1 MTPAW
6 IRAGAS
12 ALTALMAACNEPAP
26 RDVEVVQARGGLAD
40 TAASLTL
47 RVLAL
52 RDAPVGGLA
61 VLVSDSSGG
70 TARHVLIDGGES
82 DDEVAVALRRHGVR
96 EVALVVLT
104 HAHTDHFG
112 GLARVVRELPVD
124 GFAYN
129 GDSRNLDRYRR
140 LLSTVERS
148 RARAIIVS
156 DSVRR
161 VTVVTGS
168 DTLVVTLIPPPPP
181 GAVDRGDPINNR
193 SVAVHLRYGAFT
205 ALVPGDAEHAAQR
218 WWRQRFRSLLDVDVL
233 VASHHGAND
242 ANSSRRR
249 PDWYNTVTPRAL
261 LVAANGRQHPHRPV
275 LEHAARL
282 GIATYCT
289 SSHGSIAVRVSRGV
303 WTVLTERPAPCAPG
317 TESPAP

>member
-1 MTPAW
+1 MTAW
-6 IRAGAS
+6 MRAGAS
-12 ALTALMAACNEPAP
+12 AFIILMAACHGPAP
-26 RDVEVVQARGGLAD
+26 RGLAAVPARGGLEEA
-40 TAASLTL
+40 TAPLTL

-61 VLVSDSSGG
+61 VLVSASDGP
-70 TARHVLIDGGES
+70 TAKHVLIDGGES
-82 DDEVAVALRRHGVR
+82 DDEVVLALRRLGVR
-96 EVALVVLT
+96 DVSLVVLT

-112 GLARVVRELPVD
+112 GLDRVVRELPVD
-124 GFAYN
+124 AFAYN
-129 GDSRNLDRYRR
+129 GDSRNLERYRR
-140 LLSTVERS
+140 LLSTVERR
-148 RARAIIVS
+148 RARPIIVS
-156 DSVRR
+156 DSLRR
-161 VTVVTGS
+161 VTVVAGP
-168 DTLVVTLIPPPPP
+168 DTLLVTLIPPPPW

-261 LVAANGRQHPHRPV
+261 LVGANGRQHPHRPV
-275 LEHAARL
+275 LEYATRL

-289 SSHGSIAVRVSRGV
+289 SSHGAIAVRVTRRGA
-303 WTVLTERPAPCAPG
+303 WTVHTERPAPCAPG
-317 TESPAP
+317 TESAAP